1 MNFNLVKLVSHSLV
15 GRVFALYIATLLTFV
30 LTGVAI
36 FYLYQF
42 TGELSDAQQRTDAL
56 SQVMTPTVIDSAVI
70 GDYDTIR
77 RTLERAVHQSTLA
90 SASYIDLQGG
100 VIKAVFETDAQV
112 GPPQWLL
119 RLVSARLFDVN
130 QNISVGGRDYGVLRL
145 SFANE
150 RIAARLWEQLLVALL
165 LALVSIAGGSLLIW
179 FPLERW
185 LGNLSLVRDFEQAML
200 RGESGQLFSVPE
212 KLPLEFRRTFEV
224 LKRAAVNLQ
233 SQRIEAEVTLG
244 AITDGVFTLDP
255 QGQVVLVN
263 PAGCLM
269 TGKSHHELIGQPIAA
284 IFPQL
289 FIGGQTL
296 RSWMAR
302 RVTLAVGEK
311 RRLVVNTNLSTIDT
325 PDGRVAGFVLACNDI
340 SEQYELNQRLRNELK
355 ARESTL
361 VALRKVL
368 EGLLLSTSTSHL
380 AADSDDLQAIS
391 AMISELV
398 AQLQIRGEQLNGIFA
413 LSPDGFVSFDAQRR
427 ANYVSPAFERLTG
440 IPDTMVLGRQ
450 ALEVE
455 ALIRIQCNP
464 EMPWRS
470 VIAARED
477 AGASTLDLQPQRERI
492 ELLRPVHRVIE
503 VGLVEGSSDAISQVL
518 SLRDVTHESEID
530 NMKSEFLS
538 TAAHELRTP
547 MTSIYGFVQ
556 LLVNRKLT
564 PERQLEIYNTIYRQ
578 TERMISILNELLDL
592 SRIEARRGK
601 DFVFEVTDLL
611 ALVQDILRDFKPPQ
625 ERAQPL
631 VQKEDSPVLV
641 VVDRNKMVQ
650 AVGNILSNAYKY
662 SPGGGDVQVRLVR
675 DRGSEPMMVGIE
687 VRDHGMGLTADQL
700 ARVSERFYRADA
712 SGTIPGTGLG
722 MSIVKEIIELHG
734 GELRLESERH
744 VGTAVTLWLPS
755 APPALTQAA
764 RLRA

>member
-1 MNFNLVKLVSHSLV
+1 MKFNLVKLVSHSLV
-15 GRVFALYIATLLTFV
+15 GRVFALYITTLLTFV
-30 LTGVAI
+30 FTGVAI

-56 SQVMTPTVIDSAVI
+56 SQVMTPTIIDSAVI

-100 VIKAVFETDAQV
+100 VIKAVFETDSQV
-112 GPPQWLL
+112 GPPDWLL

-150 RIAARLWEQLLVALL
+150 RIAARLWEQLLIALL
-165 LALVSIAGGSLLIW
+165 LAVVSITGGGLLIW
-179 FPLERW
+179 FPLVRW
-185 LGNLSLVRDFEQAML
+185 LGKLSLVRDFEQAML

-212 KLPLEFRRTFEV
+212 KLPLEFRRTFDV
-224 LKRAAVNLQ
+224 LKRAAANLH

-255 QGQVVLVN
+255 LGQVVLAN

-289 FIGGQTL
+289 FIGGQPM
-296 RSWMAR
+296 RPWMAR
-302 RVTLAVGEK
+302 RVTLAVGES
-311 RRLVVNTNLSTIDT
+311 RRLVVNTNLSTIDS
-325 PDGRVAGFVLACNDI
+325 PDGSTVGFVLACNDI

-368 EGLLLSTSTSHL
+368 EGLLHSTPSSNL
-380 AADSDDLQAIS
+380 KADTDDLQAIS

-440 IPDTMVLGRQ
+440 ISESMVLGKQ
-450 ALEVE
+450 ELEVE

-464 EMPWRS
+464 EQPWRS

-477 AGASTLDLQPQRERI
+477 AVQASDLQPKRERI

-503 VGLVEGSSDAISQVL
+503 VGLVEGTTYAISQVL

-611 ALVQDILRDFKPPQ
+611 ALVRDILKDFKPPQ
-625 ERAQPL
+625 ERGQPL
-631 VQKEDSPVLV
+631 AQDDGMDISV
-641 VVDRNKMVQ
+641 VVDRNKMAQ
-650 AVGNILSNAYKY
+650 AIGNILSNAYKY

-675 DRGSEPMMVGIE
+675 DTASEPMMVGIE
-687 VRDHGMGLTADQL
+687 VRDKGIGLTPEQL

-734 GELRLESERH
+734 GELRLESEIH

-755 APPALTQAA
+755 APAALTQPAT
-764 RLRA
+764 LRA